1 MVFVWCRI
9 GVLISNQ
16 KSMAKYV
23 DGFVLVVPKK
33 NLAAYK
39 KMAKDGGKT
48 LKKFGALDYKECL
61 IDDKKPPHAALH
73 FEKMTKAK
81 PDEVV
86 IFSFI
91 TFRSKAHRNQVN
103 KKVMAYF
110 EKKYT
115 DPKDMAMPF
124 DMKRMA
130 YAGFTPFVD
139 MGA

>member
-1 MVFVWCRI
+1 
-9 GVLISNQ
+9 
-16 KSMAKYV
+16 MAKYV

-33 NLAAYK
+33 NLTAYK

-48 LKKFGALDYKECL
+48 WKKFGALDYKECV
-61 IDDKKPPHAALH
+61 IDDKAPQQVTLT
-73 FEKMTKAK
+73 FEKMIKAK

-91 TFRSKAHRNQVN
+91 TFRSKVHRNQVN

-115 DPKDMAMPF
+115 DSKDMAMPF

-130 YAGFTPFVD
+130 YAGFQTFVD
-139 MGA
+139 VA